1 MKTFITKYRNY
12 ICIIATVL
20 IAAVMTA
27 GIVHARGEALGV
39 KMDRLQNK
47 LAGEVFRF
55 HVLANSNEEKDQEL
69 KLKVRDEVIA
79 YMKSEIPDSSSVK
92 ETKQWAREH
101 LDKIEEI
108 SGKVIEREGFDYP
121 VQAKVCWCDFPDK
134 SYGDIIFPAGRYEA
148 LRIEIGAAK
157 GHNWWCVLYPSL
169 CYTDAIHAVVPDSS
183 KKTLSSLL
191 GEDDYDALLSP
202 LDRTKQPQQKP
213 EVRVRFRL
221 MDLFHKKS

>member
-55 HVLANSNEEKDQEL
+55 HVLANSNEEKGQEL

-92 ETKQWAREH
+92 ETKQWATEH

-157 GHNWWCVLYPSL
+157 GHNWWCVLYPDL
-169 CYTDAIHAVVPDSS
+169 CFTSAVNAVVTDDGKEELKSVLDEEEYEMVTEPS
-183 KKTLSSLL
+183 KFKIKWFFF
-191 GEDDYDALLSP
+191 G
-202 LDRTKQPQQKP
+202 
-213 EVRVRFRL
+213 
-221 MDLFHKKS
+221 

>member
-1 MKTFITKYRNY
+1 MEGVHTMKSFITKYRNY
-12 ICIIATVL
+12 ICIIAAVL

-39 KMDRLQNK
+39 KMDRLQSK

-134 SYGDIIFPAGRYEA
+134 SYGDIVFPAGRYEA

-157 GHNWWCVLYPSL
+157 GHNWWCVLYPDL
-169 CYTDAIHAVVPDSS
+169 CFTSAVNAVVTDDGKEELKSVLDEEEYKMVTEPS
-183 KKTLSSLL
+183 KFKIRWFFF
-191 GEDDYDALLSP
+191 G
-202 LDRTKQPQQKP
+202 
-213 EVRVRFRL
+213 
-221 MDLFHKKS
+221 

>member
-12 ICIIATVL
+12 ICIIAAVL

-134 SYGDIIFPAGRYEA
+134 SYGDIVFPAGRYEA

-157 GHNWWCVLYPSL
+157 GHNWWCVLYPDL
-169 CYTDAIHAVVPDSS
+169 CFTSAVNAVVTDDGKEELKSVLDEEEYEMVTEPS
-183 KKTLSSLL
+183 KFKIKWFFF
-191 GEDDYDALLSP
+191 G
-202 LDRTKQPQQKP
+202 
-213 EVRVRFRL
+213 
-221 MDLFHKKS
+221 